1 MAESNIPNDRMQDY
15 DAMKTKCSTFLF
27 TLLLVCLFTASEVYA
42 QGYLSVQTVGVLPG
56 NTPQTNRDNLQ
67 AAIDRMSPLGGVLY
81 VEPVEG
87 GYPMQGGLVL
97 RRNVTLLGAHG
108 PTGRGTALPD
118 RSGPTGS
125 LFVITDREHSFLT
138 VESASQVRGMQF
150 YYPEQTWNDADRII
164 AYPPTIQLATEQNVQ
179 GVTLSCLTFYGEY
192 FAMDFRAVAP
202 HICEQILF
210 EHCYGYPLSGQFI
223 AIDRCY
229 DVPRIL
235 HCHVN
240 PANMREF
247 KRTFTRPVIDAVV
260 HRKTFTYWIDHTDN
274 AQLMDLFTF
283 GNYGGIYLGNETY
296 GQLTNFNFDCV
307 GVGIYKIGSQ
317 WKNRNW
323 QIAQGSIIAN
333 VGERLEDVHPI
344 LIEGK
349 GHTSLANVECFSG
362 DNPALTNLG
371 ASWDYITVNGEA
383 SVTLTGCRMQGYKAD
398 SHIHVSPTAKL
409 HAIGCEDRDNNL
421 LSY

>member
-42 QGYLSVQTVGVLPG
+42 QGYLSVQAVGVLPG

-125 LFVITDREHSFLT
+125 LFVITDREHPFLT
-138 VESASQVRGMQF
+138 VESASQVRGIQF

-307 GVGIYKIGSQ
+307 GVGIYKTGSQ

-344 LIEGK
+344 LVEGK

-398 SHIHVSPTAKL
+398 SPIHVSPTAKL

>member
-42 QGYLSVQTVGVLPG
+42 QGYLSVQAVGVLPG

-125 LFVITDREHSFLT
+125 LFVITDREHPFLT
-138 VESASQVRGMQF
+138 VESASQVRGIQF

-307 GVGIYKIGSQ
+307 GVGIYKTGSQ

-344 LIEGK
+344 LIDGK

-398 SHIHVSPTAKL
+398 SPIHVSPTAKL

>member
-42 QGYLSVQTVGVLPG
+42 QGYLSVQAVGVLPG

-125 LFVITDREHSFLT
+125 LFVITDREHPFLT
-138 VESASQVRGMQF
+138 VESASQVRGIQF
-150 YYPEQTWNDADRII
+150 YYPEQTWNDANRII

-307 GVGIYKIGSQ
+307 GVGIYKTGSQ

-333 VGERLEDVHPI
+333 VGKRLEDVHPI

-398 SHIHVSPTAKL
+398 SPIHVSPTAKL

>member
-42 QGYLSVQTVGVLPG
+42 QGYLSVQAVGVLPG

-67 AAIDRMSPLGGVLY
+67 AAIARMSPLGGVLY

-138 VESASQVRGMQF
+138 VESASQVRGIQF
-150 YYPEQTWNDADRII
+150 YYPEQTWNDADRIV

-307 GVGIYKIGSQ
+307 GVGIYKTGSQ

-344 LIEGK
+344 LVEGK

-398 SHIHVSPTAKL
+398 SPIHVSPTAKL